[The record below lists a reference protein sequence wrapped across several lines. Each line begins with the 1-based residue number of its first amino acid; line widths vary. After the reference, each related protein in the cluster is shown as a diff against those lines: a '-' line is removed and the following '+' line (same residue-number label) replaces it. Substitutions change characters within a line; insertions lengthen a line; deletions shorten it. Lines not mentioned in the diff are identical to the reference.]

1 MEHTAL
7 TFADWAQLFGGL
19 CWVSTMIA
27 WLAFSRKCMVRLERE
42 FKTQG
47 ISRVDWDGPGF
58 RVLSYATVILFKTE
72 RMNDSNYQ
80 FVPVRETRRLATRL
94 DWYLALWLWSSGI
107 GLLLSI
113 ATWSIWS

>member
-7 TFADWAQLFGGL
+7 TLVDWVQLIGGL
-19 CWVSTMIA
+19 YWISTMIA

-42 FKTQG
+42 FKAQG

-80 FVPVRETRRLATRL
+80 FVPVSETRRLATRL
-94 DWYLALWLWSSGI
+94 DWYLALWLWSSGA

-113 ATWSIWS
+113 AAWSIWS